1 MSEGYDVDNRYILE
15 NKSFVD
21 TKTNECLNFGLKDL
35 SRVAVQLNCM
45 ERYLNNA
52 DEQIAKLQ
60 KQLKQSQKQ
69 FAIEQLKDLRDKI
82 CVIGYDEDYNTDY
95 FEVMKE
101 IDSQINELK
110 GR

>member
-1 MSEGYDVDNRYILE
+1 MTEDYDVNNRYILE

-52 DEQIAKLQ
+52 DEQIAELQ
-60 KQLKQSQKQ
+60 KQIK
-69 FAIEQLKDLRDKI
+69 QLK
-82 CVIGYDEDYNTDY
+82 E
-95 FEVMKE
+95 MK
-101 IDSQINELK
+101 
-110 GR
+110 